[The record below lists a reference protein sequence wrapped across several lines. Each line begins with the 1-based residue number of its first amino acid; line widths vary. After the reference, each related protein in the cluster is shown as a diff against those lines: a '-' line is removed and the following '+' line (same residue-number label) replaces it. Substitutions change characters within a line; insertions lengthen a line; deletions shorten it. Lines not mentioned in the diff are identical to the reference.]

1 MCLCVFVCVLV
12 FRPNGKSCCGIYVG
26 GVGLGG
32 GAASDLRLHVFVV
45 FLASCSL
52 CVSVNNRSLNFFVF
66 FLFFY
71 VRLIMYSRLL
81 FFFFKA
87 AELGFY
93 CASFKANLRVLT
105 RSVVSVCSGGRE

>member
-66 FLFFY
+66 LFFY

-81 FFFFKA
+81 FFFLKQLSWDFIVQVSK
-87 AELGFY
+87 LT
-93 CASFKANLRVLT
+93 CA
-105 RSVVSVCSGGRE
+105 C

>member
-66 FLFFY
+66 LCQTDHVFEAPF
-71 VRLIMYSRLL
+71 